1 MKIIEII
8 LAVFLPPVAV
18 LIKKGLGGPFALSIL
33 LTLLGHLP
41 GVVYALYVCLERE
54 SA

>member
-1 MKIIEII
+1 MAILQIV

-18 LIKKGLGGPFALSIL
+18 YLHEGPHGGSCSAYRS

-41 GVVYALYVCLERE
+41 GVVYALYVVTQD
-54 SA
+54 

>member
-1 MKIIEII
+1 MTFVEVV

-18 LIKKGLGGPFALSIL
+18 LLKKGVSRQLGIAII

-41 GVVYALYVCLERE
+41 GVVYALMITTQD
-54 SA
+54 A

>member
-1 MKIIEII
+1 MTLVEIL

-18 LIKKGLGGPFALSIL
+18 LLEKGLSRQFWATCL

-41 GVVYALYVCLERE
+41 GVVYAFVVLTAE
-54 SA
+54 A

>member
-1 MKIIEII
+1 MRLIEIV

-18 LIKKGLGGPFALSIL
+18 LLRTGLSGQFLLSIL

-41 GVVYALYVCLERE
+41 GVVYALWVVTRP
-54 SA
+54 